1 MKVIIGS
8 VMAAA
13 LLLGGAAWI
22 ASAAP
27 AERKPLASEQIG
39 FRLAMQC
46 WTCNNMTTFEAIDRC
61 VSLGIRYVEMFPGQ
75 KMKPGADVKVGPGMP
90 ADAMAELKKKLAD
103 AGVKVVCFGVG
114 GCGRGD
120 FEFAKQMGIETLVCE
135 PGPGDVAKIDKLC
148 EEFGIGLA
156 LHNHP
161 KPSTYWDPA
170 TVLKATQGCSKRV
183 GACADTGHWMRS
195 GINPIEA
202 LKKLEGRIIS
212 FHFKDLDKL
221 GAGAHDVPWGTGV
234 GDVKGML
241 TEIHRQGLKAVFS
254 IEYEYNWQNS
264 LPDMAQ
270 CVAYLDKIAAELGTQ
285 GK

>member
-13 LLLGGAAWI
+13 LLLGEAAWI

-61 VSLGIRYVEMFPGQ
+61 VSLGIRYVELFPGQ

-103 AGVKVVCFGVG
+103 SGVKVVCFGVG

-161 KPSTYWDPA
+161 KPSTYWDPE
-170 TVLKATQGCSKRV
+170 TVLKATQGCGPRV
-183 GACADTGHWMRS
+183 GACADTGHWIRS
-195 GINPIEA
+195 GIVPLEA
-202 LKKLEGRIIS
+202 VRKLKGRVVS
-212 FHFKDLDKL
+212 LHLKDRDAM
-221 GAGAHDVPWGTGV
+221 GSGNEVPWGTGA
-234 GDVKGML
+234 GD
-241 TEIHRQGLKAVFS
+241 LKAVLVELKQQGFKGVFS
-254 IEYEYNWQNS
+254 IEYEKWDGEQTENIRK
-264 LPDMAQ
+264 
-270 CVAYLDKIAAELGTQ
+270 CVAFFEKTCAELA

>member
-1 MKVIIGS
+1 MKVVLG
-8 VMAAA
+8 AAV
-13 LLLGGAAWI
+13 LLGSAAWV

-27 AERKPLASEQIG
+27 AEPKPLASEKIG

-46 WTCNNMTTFEAIDRC
+46 WTCNNMSTFEAIDRC

-75 KMKPGADVKVGPGMP
+75 KMKPGSDVKVGPGMP
-90 ADAMAELKKKLAD
+90 ADAMAELKKKLAE
-103 AGVKVVCFGVG
+103 AGMKVVCFGVG

-161 KPSTYWDPA
+161 KPSTYWDPE
-170 TVLKATQGCSKRV
+170 TVLKATQGCGPRV
-183 GACADTGHWMRS
+183 GACADTGHWIRS
-195 GINPIEA
+195 GIVPLEA
-202 LKKLEGRIIS
+202 VRKLKGRIVS
-212 FHFKDLDKL
+212 LHLKDRDAM
-221 GAGAHDVPWGTGV
+221 GSGNEVPWGTGA
-234 GDVKGML
+234 GD
-241 TEIHRQGLKAVFS
+241 LKAVLAELKQQGFKGVFS
-254 IEYEYNWQNS
+254 IEYEKWDGEQTENIRK
-264 LPDMAQ
+264 
-270 CVAYLDKIAAELGTQ
+270 CVAFFEKTCAELA